1 MGSIKEVDLYV
12 RGIWMKKLIL
22 NSICLLGIVLLCSC
36 SNTSVSVAP
45 RSEKTPH
52 ATEEKSKS
60 HETKTENVN
69 TDKMQGGYLR
79 SCKPVWQYSQVYDGD
94 YYYLVTDGNW
104 NYTVMKNKEPIGKF
118 LIPKGGIMGTF
129 AVEGDK
135 AYTIIYSNDEDE
147 LYPTYLAQIDYK
159 KSSIKKIDI
168 DFTILDRVY
177 GDDRFD
183 YMQIQDEKI
192 FFDNREK
199 YPDDIYHLNPYKSGQ
214 FSMYDIK
221 KEKMTALNIPKE
233 MQKALPH
240 VNLVGNA
247 FWYANEI
254 KGKVAI
260 YTYNWKTGEQKK
272 AASSKIDK
280 KAKGNLMIYVDE
292 DYIYCSELAIPRH
305 GGKAKKV
312 LKDAVVCPEYWYGN
326 RSGSRF
332 FSSNSKY
339 LYYLDKN
346 YHLKRYDKRTGSV
359 KGYGKEKYMSVD
371 CTEKG
376 VYVKKYKKVMFPGYT
391 GSGWYYDDDIEDPD
405 VKERTKLRFFKE

>member
-1 MGSIKEVDLYV
+1 
-12 RGIWMKKLIL
+12 MKKIIL

-69 TDKMQGGYLR
+69 TDKMQGVYLR
-79 SCKPVWQYSQVYDGD
+79 SCKPVWQYSQVYDGY

-118 LIPKGGIMGTF
+118 SIPKGGIMGTF

-260 YTYNWKTGEQKK
+260 YTYNWKW
-272 AASSKIDK
+272 S
-280 KAKGNLMIYVDE
+280 
-292 DYIYCSELAIPRH
+292 
-305 GGKAKKV
+305 
-312 LKDAVVCPEYWYGN
+312 
-326 RSGSRF
+326 
-332 FSSNSKY
+332 
-339 LYYLDKN
+339 
-346 YHLKRYDKRTGSV
+346 
-359 KGYGKEKYMSVD
+359 
-371 CTEKG
+371 
-376 VYVKKYKKVMFPGYT
+376 
-391 GSGWYYDDDIEDPD
+391 
-405 VKERTKLRFFKE
+405 

>member
-1 MGSIKEVDLYV
+1 
-12 RGIWMKKLIL
+12 MKKLIL
-22 NSICLLGIVLLCSC
+22 NSICILGIVLLCSC

-69 TDKMQGGYLR
+69 TDKMQGVYLR

-118 LIPKGGIMGTF
+118 SIPKGGIMGTF

-183 YMQIQDEKI
+183 YMQIQ
-192 FFDNREK
+192 
-199 YPDDIYHLNPYKSGQ
+199 
-214 FSMYDIK
+214 
-221 KEKMTALNIPKE
+221 
-233 MQKALPH
+233 
-240 VNLVGNA
+240 
-247 FWYANEI
+247 
-254 KGKVAI
+254 
-260 YTYNWKTGEQKK
+260 YNGL
-272 AASSKIDK
+272 I
-280 KAKGNLMIYVDE
+280 N
-292 DYIYCSELAIPRH
+292 
-305 GGKAKKV
+305 
-312 LKDAVVCPEYWYGN
+312 
-326 RSGSRF
+326 
-332 FSSNSKY
+332 
-339 LYYLDKN
+339 
-346 YHLKRYDKRTGSV
+346 
-359 KGYGKEKYMSVD
+359 
-371 CTEKG
+371 
-376 VYVKKYKKVMFPGYT
+376 
-391 GSGWYYDDDIEDPD
+391 
-405 VKERTKLRFFKE
+405 

>member
-1 MGSIKEVDLYV
+1 
-12 RGIWMKKLIL
+12 MKKIIL

-69 TDKMQGGYLR
+69 TDKMQGVYLR

-118 LIPKGGIMGTF
+118 SIPKGGIMGTF

-376 VYVKKYKKVMFPGYT
+376 VYVKKYKKVMFPVYT

>member
-1 MGSIKEVDLYV
+1 
-12 RGIWMKKLIL
+12 MKKLIL
-22 NSICLLGIVLLCSC
+22 NSICILGIVLLCSC

-69 TDKMQGGYLR
+69 TDKMQGVYLR

-135 AYTIIYSNDEDE
+135 AYSIIYSNDEDE

-312 LKDAVVCPEYWYGN
+312 LKDAVVCPEYNGLIN
-326 RSGSRF
+326 
-332 FSSNSKY
+332 
-339 LYYLDKN
+339 
-346 YHLKRYDKRTGSV
+346 
-359 KGYGKEKYMSVD
+359 
-371 CTEKG
+371 
-376 VYVKKYKKVMFPGYT
+376 
-391 GSGWYYDDDIEDPD
+391 
-405 VKERTKLRFFKE
+405 

>member
-1 MGSIKEVDLYV
+1 
-12 RGIWMKKLIL
+12 MKKLIL
-22 NSICLLGIVLLCSC
+22 NSICILGIVLLCSC

-69 TDKMQGGYLR
+69 TDKMQGVYLR

-135 AYTIIYSNDEDE
+135 AYSIIYSNDEDE

-359 KGYGKEKYMSVD
+359 KGYGKGKYMSVD

-391 GSGWYYDDDIEDPD
+391 GSGGYYDDDIEDPD